1 MNFLEAL
8 ELAVSV
14 IKENARDGLDEIYL
28 YEPSTQTQVYLKNC
42 KGVLEF
48 SCDEPL
54 PEQVFLA
61 AFLDKRLQS
70 KCLSLSV
77 IFSTKWEVRLLKK
90 QHLRAIRAQLG
101 KTAEA
106 LIDYTPVGREEATDV

>member
-1 MNFLEAL
+1 MNFVKAL

-14 IKENARDGLDEIYL
+14 IKENAHDGLDEIYL
-28 YEPSTQTQVYLKNC
+28 YERSSEAQVYLKNC

-61 AFLDKRLQS
+61 SFLDKRLQS

-77 IFSTKWEVRLLKK
+77 IFSTKWEVRLRKK
-90 QHLRAIRAQLG
+90 QHLRAIRALLG
-101 KTAEA
+101 KTAEVF
-106 LIDYTPVGREEATDV
+106 IDYTPVGREEVADV